1 MMTRV
6 TLLSVL
12 LFAAKA
18 VADGFLYPDAS
29 AAMSFRIGDTVN
41 VSWTISYSQPYLELF
56 CGYVA
61 MRKHSLL
68 SVEHLSPLMHLV
80 SV

>member
-1 MMTRV
+1 MTK
-6 TLLSVL
+6 TMLLPVL

-29 AAMSFRIGDTVN
+29 AAMSFHIGDTVN

-56 CGYVA
+56 CGYLP

-68 SVEHLSPLMHLV
+68 SVDP
-80 SV
+80 

>member
-1 MMTRV
+1 MTRV
-6 TLLSVL
+6 PLSSVL

-41 VSWTISYSQPYLELF
+41 VSWTISYTRPYLELF
-56 CGYVA
+56 CGYLT

-68 SVEHLSPLMHLV
+68 SVEPLSTLTHLV
-80 SV
+80 CA